1 MSRSGWWEGWPWR
14 LVQTNLREID
24 MVDIDADRYVASLR
38 DLEATVAM
46 INTSGIVA
54 SYPTA
59 LPFHTQSAF
68 LLGDDLAAI
77 IEACHAAGIK
87 VIARTDFSKVRH
99 ELFERHPE
107 WASVRTD
114 GAVIED
120 ADDVHVCPSSGYQ
133 RECAPRIIEETITVL
148 DVDGIF
154 FNMAGFQTHDYRGV
168 DHGICRCA
176 ACVEGFREMFDLP
189 LPASRDVD
197 DPLFRRYL
205 LFQDRTIR
213 TSKERMDALIRRL
226 RPDVAI
232 DRPSDDRGGFVRQE
246 SSTALDRTPPEWP
259 YSASANTKWVVSSL
273 PRTVSSNS
281 AVDFVDYPVR
291 HVSVSPDRQRLRLAQ
306 SLANGGGLDHY
317 VIGRL
322 DDRADRSALAGVR
335 DVFRFHAAHEE
346 DYRDLRSCAR
356 IALLTGRH
364 GSTDAFRGWFRTLA
378 EHHFLFDTLLI
389 DRVSGSLLS
398 HYAAVIVPDHEP
410 IADDVATSIDRFV
423 EDGGTIVATGRAG
436 WRDAELEPRAQPALY
451 CLGIERIREVR
462 DDVRGAYLAVDDHT
476 GFPRLADTDLVFVDG
491 MYIDA
496 DYRPGAR
503 GLLQL
508 IPPGPFGPPERCVL
522 PAATREPGL
531 VVHPFGAGQAIYVPW
546 RCGAMIDRH
555 GQTNTSS
562 FVADV
567 LEHHAGLE
575 RVGGNLPTMVE
586 VTLSERSDG
595 QGLLLHL
602 VNGSGA
608 WGGTPPVTIHDV
620 EVVIPSIG
628 EPSDVTGLV
637 AGRTLDFHATKGGL
651 MVRIPELGLFEAV
664 RIQRT

>member
-14 LVQTNLREID
+14 LVQTNLREVD
-24 MVDIDADRYVASLR
+24 MADIDAERYVASLE
-38 DLEATVAM
+38 DLGATVAM

-68 LLGDDLAAI
+68 LHGDDLSTI
-77 IEACHAAGIK
+77 VDACHRAGIK
-87 VIARTDFSKVRH
+87 VIARTDFSKVRR
-99 ELFERHPE
+99 ELYERHPE
-107 WASVRTD
+107 WASRRAD
-114 GAVIED
+114 GRIVEEEG
-120 ADDVHVCPSSGYQ
+120 DVHVCPSGTYQ
-133 RECAPRIIEETITVL
+133 RKLAPLIVEETITTL
-148 DVDGIF
+148 DVDGIY
-154 FNMAGFQTHDYRGV
+154 FNMAGFQTLDYRGV

-176 ACVEGFREMFDLP
+176 ACVEGFREMFDLS
-189 LPASRDVD
+189 LPTSRDIA
-197 DPLFRRYL
+197 DPVFRRYL
-205 LFQDRTIR
+205 VFQDRTIR
-213 TSKERMDALIRRL
+213 TSKEPMDALIRRL
-226 RPDVAI
+226 RPDLAI

-281 AVDFVDYPVR
+281 SVDFVDYSVR

-306 SLANGGGLDHY
+306 ALANGGGLDHY

-322 DDRADRSALAGVR
+322 DDRADRSALVGVR

-364 GSTDAFRGWFRTLA
+364 GSTDEFRGWFRVLA

-398 HYAAVIVPDHEP
+398 RYAAVIVPDHEP

-436 WRDAELEPRAQPALY
+436 WRDAELEPRAQPALA
-451 CLGIERIREVR
+451 CLGIERIREAR
-462 DDVRGAYLAVDDHT
+462 DDVRGAYLEVDDHT
-476 GFPRLADTDLVFVDG
+476 DFPRLADTDLVFLDG

-496 DYRPGAR
+496 GYRPGAR
-503 GLLQL
+503 GRLRL

-522 PAATREPGL
+522 PAATGEPGL
-531 VVHPFGAGQAIYVPW
+531 VVRPFGAGHALYVPW
-546 RCGAMIDRH
+546 PCGAMVGRH

-562 FVADV
+562 FAADV

-575 RVGGNLPTMVE
+575 PVGGNLPAMVD
-586 VTLSERSDG
+586 VTLFERSDG
-595 QGLLLHL
+595 GGLLLHL

-608 WGGTPPVTIHDV
+608 WGGTPPVTIRDA

-637 AGRTLDFHATKGGL
+637 AGRTLDSHATANGL
-651 MVRIPELGLFEAV
+651 SIRIPELVLFEAI
-664 RIQRT
+664 RIERA